1 MAADYSLTNML
12 NQQVHSLYR
21 QVKNLHCN
29 NTTEIM
35 KTGATVDKMLMQYRE
50 NVELLILQV
59 HLEILNSREQRARAV
74 AARVWELGG
83 NISAVFEKMYLDDL
97 INLGLLEMA
106 MLLIKPH
113 FENINED
120 IRVFPLEMVKFAL
133 ITGSIPLLRKI
144 IAAAKDA
151 PLFDA
156 LNQFSDAYRLNN
168 YEEHFKN
175 IQKIVMETFGKE
187 ICAYDY
193 NIYTD
198 RGFTDLE
205 IVLYFS
211 NYNLEL
217 KKYQALLETRLEG
230 YFLTANVKRIYNLSF
245 VCRNIKDHPLF

>member
-217 KKYQALLETRLEG
+217 KKYRTLLETRIDG
-230 YFLTANVKRIYNLSF
+230 YFLTANAKRIYNLSF
-245 VCRNIKDHPLF
+245 NCLNIKDHPPF

>member
-193 NIYTD
+193 NIYTEVAAIQID
-198 RGFTDLE
+198 FFADVAGYTCLPRKP
-205 IVLYFS
+205 YAAS
-211 NYNLEL
+211 
-217 KKYQALLETRLEG
+217 LLFCAGEYSILC
-230 YFLTANVKRIYNLSF
+230 LTTQWA
-245 VCRNIKDHPLF
+245 